1 MDYLGNDEKVIM
13 TYRLHWVTLIGSI
26 LLIFPGI
33 AFVFPPAFG
42 IYGLL
47 KWWYNKLVLTNQA
60 FYIRMGIISRD
71 ITRIPLKSI
80 QDISFDQGFWG
91 RIFGFGTVVV
101 RSAALGGIG
110 GYKYMANP
118 QEMTMA
124 ISQAIE
130 NANQIQVNINTAQ
143 PPVQYPPPY
152 PVQYPQQYPQQPPM
166 NQYPNQPPVNQAPP
180 QQSVNQLPPQ
190 PPTNQ
195 LPPQPPTNTNS

>member
-1 MDYLGNDEKVIM
+1 MDFLGNDEKVFM
-13 TYRLHWVTLIGSI
+13 TYRTHWITLIGSI
-26 LLIFPGI
+26 LLIFPGF
-33 AFVFPPAFG
+33 ALFFPPFFG

-47 KWWYNKLVLTNQA
+47 TWWYDKLVLTNQA
-60 FYIRMGIISRD
+60 LYIRMGIISRNT
-71 ITRIPLKSI
+71 TRIPLKNI
-80 QDISFDQGFWG
+80 QDISFEQGFWG
-91 RIFGFGTVVV
+91 RIFGYGSVLV

-152 PVQYPQQYPQQPPM
+152 PVQYPQQYPTQPPM
-166 NQYPNQPPVNQAPP
+166 NQYPNQPPTNQAPP
-180 QQSVNQLPPQ
+180 TNQNQ
-190 PPTNQ
+190 PPTNS
-195 LPPQPPTNTNS
+195 NS